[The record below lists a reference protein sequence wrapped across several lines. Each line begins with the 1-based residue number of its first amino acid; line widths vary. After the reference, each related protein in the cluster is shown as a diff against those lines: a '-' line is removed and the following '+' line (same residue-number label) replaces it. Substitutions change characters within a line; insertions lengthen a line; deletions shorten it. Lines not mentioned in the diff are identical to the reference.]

1 MARDYSTFFES
12 KSITSTTAG
21 ASADVIFTVPN
32 NHLAEV
38 TFMVV
43 SNASNLNTISIQVYH
58 DDDGTYYNIVTSKS
72 IPANDTYNVVQGDIL
87 MLHPGDKVVAYKV
100 GGTFDVSVSGR
111 LYYDPTR

>member
-21 ASADVIFTVPN
+21 ASADVVYTVPN

-38 TFMVV
+38 TFLVCTNGSTV
-43 SNASNLNTISIQVYH
+43 NTMSVQVYH
-58 DDDGTYYNIVTSKS
+58 ADDTTYHHIVNTKS
-72 IPANDTYNVVQGDIL
+72 IAANDTYHVVQGDII
-87 MLHPGDKVVAYKV
+87 MLHPGDKIVAYKT